1 MFAPDDMNIVF
12 VQTPNV
18 EKTQQAEQQN
28 PDQTQR
34 HAAVKEAEEHRTRT
48 ESVQTTDDTKEIKP
62 LDNEKQEKKQ
72 ARRQKK
78 FQAEAGNIVDVLI

>member
-1 MFAPDDMNIVF
+1 MFAPDDMNIVLI
-12 VQTPNV
+12 QTPNV

-34 HAAVKEAEEHRTRT
+34 HAAVKEAEEHRART

-62 LDNEKQEKKQ
+62 LDNEKQEKNKPGSKNS
-72 ARRQKK
+72 RPNLRT
-78 FQAEAGNIVDVLI
+78 